1 MSFLTIIDNY
11 FKTKKMLKQI
21 IKYVRKIIGTDK
33 IILNQE
39 RNRKQLLLISNAI
52 VILMQEKSSVK
63 ESIIYKKTNELKS
76 LLSPKKVLGFE
87 LIRVGKK
94 NDGGYVML
102 NNNFFKSS
110 SIAYS
115 FGISDDTSWDQAIAN
130 LGKDIYMYDHTIDK
144 LPTYNP
150 KFNFFKIGLT
160 GSLVSPNLK
169 TIEELLIIN
178 NHQDETNLLMKMD
191 IEDCEWD
198 VFNTV
203 SSDIL
208 NQFSQIVLEFHN
220 LSPFLDNAKY
230 KIVVDVLKKINL
242 THQSVHIH
250 ANTELPVP
258 HIMLDIV
265 LPELL
270 EVTFVRKKDIV
281 NNLQENDQIYPL
293 DIDESTFQ
301 NNPDL
306 FLGKF

>member
-1 MSFLTIIDNY
+1 
-11 FKTKKMLKQI
+11 MLKQI
-21 IKYVRKIIGTDK
+21 IKYIRKIIGTDK
-33 IILNQE
+33 IINQLLLNQE

-52 VILMQEKSSVK
+52 VVLMQENSSVK

-102 NNNFFKSS
+102 NNDFFKSS
-110 SIAYS
+110 PIAYS
-115 FGISDDTSWDQAIAN
+115 FGISNDTSWDLAIAN

-144 LPTYNP
+144 LPTNNP

-160 GSLVSPNLK
+160 GSLVSSNLK
-169 TIEELLIIN
+169 TIEELLIMN

-230 KIVVDVLKKINL
+230 NIVVNVLKKLNL

-250 ANTELPVP
+250 ANTDLSVP
-258 HIMLDIV
+258 HIMLDMV

-270 EVTFVRKKDIV
+270 EVTFVRRKDIV
-281 NNLQENDQIYPL
+281 NSLKENDQIYPL

>member
-1 MSFLTIIDNY
+1 
-11 FKTKKMLKQI
+11 MLKQI
-21 IKYVRKIIGTDK
+21 IKYIRKIIGTDN
-33 IILNQE
+33 ISNQLLLNQE
-39 RNRKQLLLISNAI
+39 RNRKQFLLLSNAI
-52 VILMQEKSSVK
+52 VVLMQEKSIVK
-63 ESIIYKKTNELKS
+63 ESIIYKKSKELKS

-102 NNNFFKSS
+102 NNDFFKSS
-110 SIAYS
+110 PIAYS
-115 FGISDDTSWDQAIAN
+115 FGISNDTSWDQAIAN
-130 LGKDIYMYDHTIDK
+130 LGKNIYMYDHTIDK
-144 LPTYNP
+144 LPTKNP

-178 NHQDETNLLMKMD
+178 NHQDESNLLMKMD

-230 KIVVDVLKKINL
+230 NLVLDVLKKINL

-250 ANTELPVP
+250 ANTDISVP

-270 EVTFVRKKDIV
+270 EVTFVRKKDI
-281 NNLQENDQIYPL
+281 NFNLQENDQLYPL